1 MARKWAAVLVLL
13 VFSIGCRRKM
23 RQPTENQA
31 PEVTSLLAKPQPG
44 QQRPTHAMVQEEAV
58 HAGSLQLV
66 LDEQNRVEQ
75 QRNATQ
81 AAETAKRERMV
92 QEAAYQRRT
101 AANVRVRRMHRHRP
115 RDSSG
120 NALVAHEEI
129 GAHAAVPGV
138 TAHATLQFKN
148 DAGDSFRL
156 VDARFVMDGAALPT
170 IIKAAERGTSYVVFS
185 GDLSVGH
192 HAVTAQLT
200 YQGTN
205 HGVFRYMNGYT
216 FKVRSDEV
224 LMMRGDLGVN
234 FTIIC
239 KERTGFNDGVEKR
252 LVVTVEGHHAA

>member
-13 VFSIGCRRKM
+13 VFSIGCRRKT
-23 RQPTENQA
+23 RQPTETQV
-31 PEVTSLLAKPQPG
+31 PEVTNLQAKPQPG
-44 QQRPTHAMVQEEAV
+44 QQRPTHAVVPEFAV
-58 HAGSLQLV
+58 HAGRLRSV
-66 LDEQNRVEQ
+66 LEEQNQQ
-75 QRNATQ
+75 QRNAIQ

-92 QEAAYQRRT
+92 QEAVYQRRT
-101 AANVRVRRMHRHRP
+101 AVNVRVRRVHRHRP
-115 RDSSG
+115 RDSSA
-120 NALVAHEEI
+120 NASVAQEKI
-129 GAHAAVPGV
+129 GVHAAVPGA
-138 TAHATLQFKN
+138 TAHATLHFKN
-148 DAGDSFRL
+148 DAGDTFRL

-170 IIKAAERGTSYVVFS
+170 VIKAAERGKSYVVFA

-252 LVVTVEGHHAA
+252 LVVTVEGRQAA

>member
-1 MARKWAAVLVLL
+1 MARTWAAVLVLL
-13 VFSIGCRRKM
+13 LFSIGCRRKM
-23 RQPTENQA
+23 RQPTETQA
-31 PEVTSLLAKPQPG
+31 PEVTNLQAKPQPG
-44 QQRPTHAMVQEEAV
+44 QQQPTHAVVPEFVV
-58 HAGSLQLV
+58 HAGRLQLV

-75 QRNATQ
+75 QRNAIQ
-81 AAETAKRERMV
+81 AAETAKRERVV
-92 QEAAYQRRT
+92 QEAASRRRT
-101 AANVRVRRMHRHRP
+101 AANVRVPRVHRHRP

-120 NALVAHEEI
+120 NASVAHEEI
-129 GAHAAVPGV
+129 GVHAADPGA
-138 TAHATLQFKN
+138 TAYATLHFKN
-148 DAGDSFRL
+148 DAGDTFRL
-156 VDARFVMDGAALPT
+156 VDARFMMDGAALPT
-170 IIKAAERGTSYVVFS
+170 VIKAAERGKSYVVFS

-239 KERTGFNDGVEKR
+239 KERTGFNDGLEKR
-252 LVVTVEGHHAA
+252 LVVTVEGRQAA